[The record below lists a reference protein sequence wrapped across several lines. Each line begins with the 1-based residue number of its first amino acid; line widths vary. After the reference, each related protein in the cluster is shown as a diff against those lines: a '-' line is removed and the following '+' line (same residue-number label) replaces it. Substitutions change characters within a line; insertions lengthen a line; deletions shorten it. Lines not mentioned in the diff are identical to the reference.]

1 MEKEKRDKEM
11 KGAVD
16 RLWQHY
22 FADAGKIRSKAEARE
37 GGSTRRS
44 VQKMQ
49 TKAAAEEA
57 ACTQEEANAVS
68 RIRGRVDAQ
77 RQRRSLG
84 SGASLLL
91 TLGPLGG
98 DFPLWGDLA
107 IFGLSDFQ
115 GSGGPKMDQKSV
127 VRGPKM
133 GGGLPPGGPLG
144 GRLPPGGT

>member
-16 RLWQHY
+16 RLCKHY
-22 FADAGKIRSKAEARE
+22 FAESAGKIRSKAEARE

-57 ACTQEEANAVS
+57 ACTQEEASAVS

-77 RQRRSLG
+77 RQPRSLG
-84 SGASLLL
+84 PGASLVMFPE
-91 TLGPLGG
+91 LGYMHTCRFL
-98 DFPLWGDLA
+98 
-107 IFGLSDFQ
+107 
-115 GSGGPKMDQKSV
+115 QK
-127 VRGPKM
+127 PDCI
-133 GGGLPPGGPLG
+133 
-144 GRLPPGGT
+144 